1 MPKLAELQACTGC
14 GACAAACAADAI
26 AFVED
31 TDGFARPQVDAARCR
46 SCGACTRACPALR
59 ADHAV
64 PLANGAQTPEFF
76 AARLRDTALLDEV
89 SSGGAFWA
97 LVRTMIARGGVVYG
111 AAQIEVGHVRHVRAE
126 TLEAAK
132 ALRRS
137 KYLPSDARGCYAAV
151 RRDLVAGRE
160 VLFAGTGCQVA
171 ALNAFLGKAY
181 PTLLTCDVVCHG
193 IPSMLAWRSYR
204 SEKEAAVGKKMVDLI
219 FRDKTLGWKKNQYCI
234 TYADGSRER
243 ERITTQLF
251 HAGYLRGLFYRPSC
265 GACPYAALPRV
276 ADLTL
281 ADFWKYEGP
290 LFSER
295 GVSLVVVN
303 SARGRDVLDASAAYL
318 ETERVPRALALAS
331 CRHLDEHPVE
341 NPQRTAFLAEL
352 RRNGYHAAAR
362 KFITFPKAGC
372 KASLPVRIVRKIGAI
387 LRGQRDPDGTRA
399 LLRAYAADLGVTPV
413 FPGTPGG
420 LLRLL
425 LGSAEDALVISGNR
439 RVLELGKRRGF
450 KCVPRKKICA
460 AAARNLALRDA
471 FLLLAKK
478 GVSVYFVNRVG
489 KVKTPDWRY
498 AESAARRME
507 LGLSFPKMYENP
519 AAHEA
524 DLRELFGEKYS
535 PEYVREVGRIPQIVQ
550 TGGVCRHE
558 DLRSS
563 LVNVV
568 GGLRVTC
575 GQPKTW
581 TRTVHVY
588 GRCGAFGY
596 AVEDADTL
604 PSQLQRELRA
614 RGCSDVRVVNRG
626 LWGGSDEYLD
636 ANFLHEA
643 AGLRSGDVVLF
654 YRKHLDPRLMKAW
667 TAYGV
672 RYLDITAAWHEDP
685 AARSCFYDRPGHM
698 NAVGYGLVA
707 RLVAADLLA
716 TKFAGCP
723 VAAERLE
730 NLTTPW
736 LTRYLKQRD
745 TTGFDAEVDRYV
757 AGVRAL
763 CPPLSPGRAAGAIVM
778 NCNPFTYGHRKLI
791 EQAARE
797 VDRLYILV
805 VEEDRSVFPF
815 AQRFEMVKAGTA
827 DLGNVVVAPS
837 GRFVISSLTFPE
849 YFMKDYVKERDF
861 DVSGDV
867 RTFCERIAPPL
878 GITVRFAGAEPFDP
892 VTANYNRSMAEL
904 LPQYG
909 LRFREIPRFATEDGE
924 TISATSV
931 RKFLEQGDFAS
942 LSRFVPQSTLEILK
956 IGSFRRGAEGTEL
969 TLLQREDGGRK

>member
-14 GACAAACAADAI
+14 GACVDACAAKAI

-31 TDGFARPQVDAARCR
+31 ADGFVRPQVDAARCK
-46 SCGACTRACPALR
+46 SCGSCTRACPALQ

-64 PLANGAQTPEFF
+64 PVANGTRESDFF
-76 AARLRDTALLDEV
+76 AARLRDATLLGEV
-89 SSGGAFWA
+89 SSGGVFWA
-97 LVRTMIARGGVVYG
+97 LARATIARGGVVYG
-111 AAQIEVGHVRHVRAE
+111 AVQTEVGHVRHVRAE
-126 TLEAAK
+126 TLEEAK

-137 KYLPSDARGCYAAV
+137 KYLPSDVRGCYAAV
-151 RRDLVAGRE
+151 RQDLLAGRE
-160 VLFAGTGCQVA
+160 VLFSGTGCQVA
-171 ALNAFLGKAY
+171 ALNAFLGKTY

-204 SEKEAAVGKKMVDLI
+204 SEKEAAVGKKMVDLV
-219 FRDKTLGWKKNQYCI
+219 FRDKSLGWKKNQYCI
-234 TYADGSRER
+234 TYADGSQER

-265 GACPYAALPRV
+265 GICPFATLPRV

-303 SARGRDVLDASAAYL
+303 SARGREVLDAAAAYL
-318 ETERVPRALALAS
+318 ETEQVSRDLALTS
-331 CRHLDEHPVE
+331 CRHLDEHPAE

-362 KFITFPKAGC
+362 KFITFPKAGR
-372 KASLPVRIVRKIGAI
+372 KASLPVRVIREIGAL

-399 LLRAYAADLGVTPV
+399 LVRTYAADLGVTPI

-425 LGSAEDALVISGNR
+425 LGSPKNALVISGNK
-439 RVLELGKRRGF
+439 RVLELAKRRGF
-450 KCVPRKKICA
+450 ERSSRKKICA

-471 FLLLAKK
+471 FLLLARK

-489 KVKTPDWRY
+489 KLKTPEWRY

-507 LGLSFPKMYENP
+507 QGLSFPTMYENP
-519 AAHEA
+519 SAHEA

-558 DLRSS
+558 DFQSR

-581 TRTVHVY
+581 ARTVHVY

-604 PSQLQRELRA
+604 PSQLQHELNA
-614 RGCSDVRVVNRG
+614 RGCTDVRVVNHG
-626 LWGGSDEYLD
+626 LWGGSDDCLD

-643 AGLRSGDVVLF
+643 AGFRAGDVVLF

-667 TAYGV
+667 TACGV

-685 AARSCFYDRPGHM
+685 AAKSCFYDRPGHM

-716 TKFAGCP
+716 TEFAGCP
-723 VAAERLE
+723 VAAARLE

-736 LTRYLKQRD
+736 LTRYLKQQD
-745 TTGFDAEVDRYV
+745 TTGFDAELDRYV
-757 AGVRAL
+757 EGVRAL
-763 CPPLSPGRAAGAIVM
+763 CPPLPPGQTAGAIVM
-778 NCNPFTYGHRKLI
+778 NCNPFTNGHRKLI

-815 AQRFEMVKAGTA
+815 AARFEMVKAGTA

-849 YFMKDYVKERDF
+849 YFMKDYVKEKDF

-909 LRFREIPRFATEDGE
+909 LRFREIPRFATADGC
-924 TISATSV
+924 TISATEV
-931 RKFLEQGDFAS
+931 RRLLIVGDFDGLAS
-942 LSRFVPQSTLEILK
+942 YVPDSTLRVLK
-956 IGSFRRGAEGTEL
+956 ANHRPKGAAS
-969 TLLQREDGGRK
+969 

>member
-1 MPKLAELQACTGC
+1 MPELAELQSCTGC
-14 GACAAACAADAI
+14 GACADACVADAI

-31 TDGFARPQVDAARCR
+31 PDGFARPQVDAARCR
-46 SCGACTRACPALR
+46 SCGNCTRACPALR

-64 PLANGAQTPEFF
+64 PLANGEQPPDFF
-76 AARLRDTALLDEV
+76 AARLRDAALLDEV

-97 LVRTMIARGGVVYG
+97 LVCAVLARGGVVYG
-111 AAQIEVGHVRHVRAE
+111 AVQIEVGQVRHMRAE
-126 TLEAAK
+126 TLEEAK

-137 KYLPSDARGCYAAV
+137 KYLPSDVRGSYAAV

-181 PTLLTCDVVCHG
+181 SGLVTCDVVCHG

-204 SEKEAAVGKKMVDLI
+204 SEKESAVGKKMVDLV

-265 GACPYAALPRV
+265 GVCPFASLPRV

-290 LFSER
+290 LFSTR

-303 SARGRDVLDASAAYL
+303 STRGREVLEASAEYL
-318 ETERVPRALALAS
+318 ETERVSRDLAMAS

-341 NPQRTAFLAEL
+341 NPQRGDFMEEL
-352 RRNGYHAAAR
+352 RQNGYHAAAR
-362 KFITFPKAGC
+362 KFIEFPESGHKS
-372 KASLPVRIVRKIGAI
+372 SLPIRVIRKIGSV
-387 LRGQRDPDGTRA
+387 LKGLRDPDGTRA
-399 LLRAYAADLGVTPV
+399 LLRAYAADLGVAPV

-425 LGSAEDALVISGNR
+425 LGPAKNTLVISGNR
-439 RVLELGKRRGF
+439 RVLELAKRRGF
-450 KCVPRKKICA
+450 ECAPRRKICA
-460 AAARNLALRDA
+460 TAARNLALRDV

-507 LGLSFPKMYENP
+507 LGLSFPRMYENP
-519 AAHEA
+519 SEHEA

-558 DLRSS
+558 DVRGR

-604 PSQLQRELRA
+604 PSQLQHELSA
-614 RGCSDVRVVNRG
+614 RGCADVRVVNHG
-626 LWGGSDEYLD
+626 LWGGDDDCLD
-636 ANFLHEA
+636 GNFLHEA
-643 AGLRSGDVVLF
+643 AGLRPGDVVLF

-672 RYLDITAAWHEDP
+672 RYLDITAAWHEAP
-685 AARSCFYDRPGHM
+685 AAKSCFYDRPGHM

-707 RLVAADLLA
+707 RLLAADLLA
-716 TKFAGCP
+716 TEFAGCP

-745 TTGFDAEVDRYV
+745 MTGFDAELDRYV

-763 CPPLSPGRAAGAIVM
+763 CPPLPPGRTAGAIVM
-778 NCNPFTYGHRKLI
+778 NCNPFTNGHRRLI
-791 EQAARE
+791 EQAAGE

-815 AQRFEMVKAGTA
+815 AERFEMVKAGTA
-827 DLGNVVVAPS
+827 DLANVVVAPS

-867 RTFCERIAPPL
+867 RTFCERIAPSL

-892 VTANYNRSMAEL
+892 VTANYNRTMAEL

-909 LRFREIPRFATEDGE
+909 LRFREIPRFSTADGR
-924 TISATSV
+924 TISATEV
-931 RKFLEQGDFAS
+931 RRLLAAGDFAA
-942 LSRFVPQSTLEILK
+942 LAAFVPPTSLESLK
-956 IGSFRRGAEGTEL
+956 AHHALGGA
-969 TLLQREDGGRK
+969 Q